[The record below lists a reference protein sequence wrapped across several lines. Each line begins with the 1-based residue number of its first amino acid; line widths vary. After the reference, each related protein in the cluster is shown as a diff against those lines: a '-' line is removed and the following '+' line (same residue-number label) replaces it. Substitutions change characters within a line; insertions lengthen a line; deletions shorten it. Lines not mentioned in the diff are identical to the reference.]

1 MSTHLH
7 DHPFKF
13 YRVRGGQE
21 TRICP
26 HAGAR
31 LHFGS
36 READSLS
43 LPTLPVGTLAAGDKV
58 KVTYLE
64 ETVFFGT
71 VEKRVRRKTGGSEQT
86 ETVTVLGPWSKMAR
100 LVYRQNWASWVKP
113 DAGTDPYLGTKY
125 SSRLILNETQQ
136 GLPQNLNSELAEIAN
151 HAAHACGYA
160 VGDIDVSTQCLPSDE
175 CRDITVSDAIRREL
189 RLYPKAVARFDYS
202 GATPTLVIGRGSAAS
217 YDVAD
222 KTEREI
228 EYDEHPIT
236 GVDLEIETTGT
247 IDGNEYR
254 DISHQTAG
262 DTTAGN
268 PDCLYATLQ
277 IRGASANATYQ
288 TFESVTEEIPAN
300 LNDVTWWKQKHP
312 RLANVAPA
320 AIKSITEGTRTP
332 SAYPRISA
340 ATAGELEE
348 AGINC
353 EVSKFTCKVTIE
365 TTDEKEENVF
375 LTAHF
380 LTTDAEGTKEHPK
393 TYRWLAESS
402 TESGESVPAGL
413 AAAILAERCGS
424 IRSEKMTIRLGE
436 TFPAIG
442 DTITD
447 EDQALPLQSFD
458 VDCAD
463 LTAELT
469 FGAPEYLSPEDMAS
483 LLSNFRNK
491 RTTSSSTI
499 RKSGKTGDAGAN
511 VELGGIPPL
520 SSTEFEPGGKAK
532 TTIRS
537 SFGSGGSISLDSSE
551 LASGEK
557 ASMKKVTG
565 GGQGDAKIVS
575 TKPIAVIGGKGIEV
589 TANGGTIKV
598 TANPDKQDEDPDPYG
613 GGGGG
618 GGSGDGQGDGD
629 PCDHPGN
636 SETGNAWGAGGGLG
650 PVPLKDQG
658 DTGGG
663 GGCGSGCGGQS
674 TTGGSGTGSPE
685 PGADGKPAEGATGG
699 GASAPGKE
707 VTTPPSSGSSGTASG
722 SPGKEIRPGSM
733 EATVANTKTPIYT
746 GTHKALT
753 DTKKMNQ
760 SPFKADA
767 NWHGSMEDTVANTK
781 KPIYTGTHAALTDT
795 KKMNESPFKKA
806 GK

>member
-1 MSTHLH
+1 MPSPHLH

-13 YRVRGGQE
+13 YRVRGGTE
-21 TRICP
+21 DRIYP

-43 LPTLPVGTLAAGDKV
+43 FPTLPVGTLAAGDMV
-58 KVTYLE
+58 KVTYTHDDGE
-64 ETVFFGT
+64 GAVATQTVFLGT

-113 DAGTDPYLGTKY
+113 VADTDPYLGTKY

-151 HAAHACGYA
+151 HAAHACGYE

-189 RLYPKAVARFDYS
+189 RLYPKVVTRFDYS

-247 IDGNEYR
+247 IDGSEYR

-320 AIKSITEGTRTP
+320 AIKSITEGMRTP

-340 ATAGELEE
+340 ATAGELKE
-348 AGINC
+348 AHLGC

-365 TTDEKEENVF
+365 TTDDKEENVF

-380 LTTDAEGTKEHPK
+380 LTTNAEGTKEHPK

-402 TESGESVPAGL
+402 TESGEYVPAGL
-413 AAAILAERCGS
+413 AEAILAERCGS
-424 IRSEKMTIRLGE
+424 IRSEKMTVRLGE

-447 EDQALPLQSFD
+447 EGQTLPLQSID

-463 LTAELT
+463 LTAELS

-491 RTTSSSTI
+491 RTTSSSSI
-499 RKSGKTGDAGAN
+499 RKTAKTEDLGTN
-511 VELGGIPPL
+511 IELGGIPPL
-520 SSTEFEPGGKAK
+520 SSTEFEPGKKAK
-532 TTIRS
+532 TTIKS
-537 SFGSGGSISLDSSE
+537 SSGSGGTVKIDSSKVDAGKTVEVHKLTVKTGDGGGEKKEYQILSAEDVEINTPNEEDLDEKLKKALKDLKRVESLNGEDGAVSITGGHKVNVSKDGKTITISLDESKE
-551 LASGEK
+551 AP
-557 ASMKKVTG
+557 AR
-565 GGQGDAKIVS
+565 
-575 TKPIAVIGGKGIEV
+575 
-589 TANGGTIKV
+589 
-598 TANPDKQDEDPDPYG
+598 DPNTNCG
-613 GGGGG
+613 
-618 GGSGDGQGDGD
+618 
-629 PCDHPGN
+629 DHPG
-636 SETGNAWGAGGGLG
+636 SEDGGG
-650 PVPLKDQG
+650 VPAAGDRQG
-658 DTGGG
+658 GEGVPT
-663 GGCGSGCGGQS
+663 
-674 TTGGSGTGSPE
+674 E
-685 PGADGKPAEGATGG
+685 DGL
-699 GASAPGKE
+699 
-707 VTTPPSSGSSGTASG
+707 PSSGVGC
-722 SPGKEIRPGSM
+722 
-733 EATVANTKTPIYT
+733 
-746 GTHKALT
+746 
-753 DTKKMNQ
+753 DC
-760 SPFKADA
+760 
-767 NWHGSMEDTVANTK
+767 
-781 KPIYTGTHAALTDT
+781 
-795 KKMNESPFKKA
+795 
-806 GK
+806 

>member
-1 MSTHLH
+1 MTQHLH

-21 TRICP
+21 TRIYP

-43 LPTLPVGTLAAGDKV
+43 LPTLPVGTLAAGDMV
-58 KVTYLE
+58 KVTYLD
-64 ETVFFGT
+64 ETVFIGT
-71 VEKRVRRKTGGSEQT
+71 VEKRVLRKTGGSEQT

-113 DAGTDPYLGTKY
+113 DADTDPYLGTKY

-136 GLPQNLNSELAEIAN
+136 GQPQNLDSELAEIAN

-189 RLYPKAVARFDYS
+189 RLYPKVVTRFDYS
-202 GATPTLVIGRGSAAS
+202 GATPTLVIDRGSAAS

-222 KTEREI
+222 KSEREI

-288 TFESVTEEIPAN
+288 TFESVTEPIPDD
-300 LNDVTWWKQKHP
+300 LNSVGWWKQKHP
-312 RLANVAPA
+312 RLANVALA
-320 AIKSITEGTRTP
+320 AIKSITGGARTP
-332 SAYPRISA
+332 ATYPRISA
-340 ATAGELEE
+340 ATAGELKE
-348 AGINC
+348 AELGC

-365 TTDEKEENVF
+365 TTDDKEEDIF
-375 LTAHF
+375 LTANF
-380 LTTDAEGTKEHPK
+380 LTTNAEGTKEEPK
-393 TYRWLAESS
+393 TYRWMAESS

-413 AAAILAERCGS
+413 AAAILAERCGR

-436 TFPAIG
+436 TFPTIG

-447 EDQALPLQSFD
+447 EDETIPLQSID

-463 LTAELT
+463 LTADLV

-499 RKSGKTGDAGAN
+499 RKTGKTEDEGTN

-520 SSTEFEPGGKAK
+520 SSTEFEPGKKAK

-537 SFGSGGSISLDSSE
+537 SSGGGSILLDPSE
-551 LASGEK
+551 LSSGEK
-557 ASMKKVTG
+557 ASVKKVTG
-565 GGQGDAKIVS
+565 GGQGDAKILA

-598 TANPDKQDEDPDPYG
+598 TAKADKEEDDPEPDPETEAPG
-613 GGGGG
+613 N
-618 GGSGDGQGDGD
+618 

-636 SETGNAWGAGGGLG
+636 SEDEILPDVGEGGVTHESAGN
-650 PVPLKDQG
+650 G
-658 DTGGG
+658 D
-663 GGCGSGCGGQS
+663 GCSNCGGSS
-674 TTGGSGTGSPE
+674 TTGGTGTGSPE
-685 PGADGKPAEGATGG
+685 PGAEGKPAEGTA
-699 GASAPGKE
+699 AQGKE
-707 VTTPPSSGSSGTASG
+707 VTTPPTSGTSGTASG
-722 SPGKEIRPGSM
+722 SSGKEIRPGSLEETM
-733 EATVANTKTPIYT
+733 TRAKTPIYT
-746 GTHKALT
+746 GGHKQLT
-753 DTKKMNQ
+753 DKTMNTSPFAQDPNWKGGIGSMDIKSGIGSMDIKSGIGSMDIHSGIGSMDIKKTTQ
-760 SPFKADA
+760 SPFASDP
-767 NWHGSMEDTVANTK
+767 NWKGAIGVR
-781 KPIYTGTHAALTDT
+781 
-795 KKMNESPFKKA
+795 
-806 GK
+806 